1 METPP
6 VVLAAGDI
14 IRTMNRAELSML
26 NDVIRDRYTQLNREA
41 KRALDIGC
49 TVQFTGK
56 TGKVIRGKVEKIN
69 PNSESSPFSRVN
81 IMDVANTLSPFGP
94 RGPPLRAL
102 FGVLSLCLAPLAR
115 VVQSLEAWRC
125 RSGRCWRSSRSG
137 AFCSQGRAV
146 CRLSQLI
153 TNNHSTTRIHLHRPL
168 T

>member
-1 METPP
+1 
-6 VVLAAGDI
+6 
-14 IRTMNRAELSML
+14 ML

-102 FGVLSLCLAPLAR
+102 FGVLSLCLAPLA
-115 VVQSLEAWRC
+115 VAEPHGGCYIDPNSLLSPLT
-125 RSGRCWRSSRSG
+125 SGSL
-137 AFCSQGRAV
+137 
-146 CRLSQLI
+146 RLSSFFARRKPHGRYRCGVADHLAAGRVQLPG
-153 TNNHSTTRIHLHRPL
+153 L
-168 T
+168 